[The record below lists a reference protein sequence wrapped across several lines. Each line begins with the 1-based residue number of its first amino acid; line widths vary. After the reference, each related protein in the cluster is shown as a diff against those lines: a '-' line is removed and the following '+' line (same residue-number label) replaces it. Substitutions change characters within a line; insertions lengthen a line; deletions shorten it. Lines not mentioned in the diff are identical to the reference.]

1 MEYLVHLCEI
11 AMYQGKQELI
21 LKWSIDVFTWLS
33 KYDNS
38 ILPIAITWTFIRR
51 NEILLSAKSPQVHKP
66 EISKDPPPPSKT
78 LSLGANLNQSVGG
91 IGKQVTTGGGGGE
104 RTSRGGEQTN
114 GSQKMSTVALTSRP
128 MSVRKA
134 ERVCH
139 LSNHLFVNSFVVY
152 LFSL

>member
-1 MEYLVHLCEI
+1 M
-11 AMYQGKQELI
+11 
-21 LKWSIDVFTWLS
+21 
-33 KYDNS
+33 
-38 ILPIAITWTFIRR
+38 
-51 NEILLSAKSPQVHKP
+51 LSAKSPQVHKP

-91 IGKQVTTGGGGGE
+91 IGKQVTTGGGGGGGE

-114 GSQKMSTVALTSRP
+114 SSQKMSTVALTSRP

-134 ERVCH
+134 EKVCH

>member
-1 MEYLVHLCEI
+1 M
-11 AMYQGKQELI
+11 
-21 LKWSIDVFTWLS
+21 
-33 KYDNS
+33 
-38 ILPIAITWTFIRR
+38 
-51 NEILLSAKSPQVHKP
+51 LSAKSPQVHKP

-91 IGKQVTTGGGGGE
+91 ISKQVTTGGGGGE
-104 RTSRGGEQTN
+104 RTSRGGEQTIS
-114 GSQKMSTVALTSRP
+114 SQKMSTVALTSRP

-134 ERVCH
+134 EKVCH

>member
-1 MEYLVHLCEI
+1 M
-11 AMYQGKQELI
+11 
-21 LKWSIDVFTWLS
+21 
-33 KYDNS
+33 
-38 ILPIAITWTFIRR
+38 
-51 NEILLSAKSPQVHKP
+51 LSAKSPQVHKP

-114 GSQKMSTVALTSRP
+114 SSQKMSTVALTSRP

-134 ERVCH
+134 EKVCH